1 MVIAVSYRYMEVRMT
16 YRVIERCLKCGLCLG
31 KCPEGAIIAGE
42 EIEEMNG
49 FILRPVSIDPEKCTD
64 CGICVSEEYWCP
76 AQAIVKA

>member
-1 MVIAVSYRYMEVRMT
+1 MT
-16 YRVIERCLKCGLCLG
+16 YRVIETCLKCGVCLD
-31 KCPEGAIIAGE
+31 KCPEEAIIAGD

-76 AQAIVKA
+76 AEAIVEA